1 MRKESAAAVWR
12 MDGVF
17 SGWEKRGGTN
27 GGQNQKNWDA
37 VGNWEWA
44 QRNAGGWKWRRWR
57 RIGPQKKDEEKMG
70 KSSHPSR
77 RHISERVA
85 MD

>member
-1 MRKESAAAVWR
+1 M
-12 MDGVF
+12 
-17 SGWEKRGGTN
+17 GGGMN
-27 GGQNQKNWDA
+27 GGQNQQKNWDA
-37 VGNWEWA
+37 VGNWEWGEWV
-44 QRNAGGWKWRRWR
+44 QRNAGGWKWRR

-77 RHISERVA
+77 RHIGERIA